1 MSEKAA
7 NVNRK
12 TLPFRK
18 PSKDHFKNCNKVWL
32 LETKRQINDGWIN

>member
-7 NVNRK
+7 NVKRK
-12 TLPFRK
+12 PLPFRK

-32 LETKRQINDGWIN
+32 FKPKGK